1 MPEEL
6 LLKFQ
11 PNPDNRKFKGQS
23 QIGYVDTPLN
33 VLHFWNHTHMHPHT
47 VCMYINFS
55 IWFSWRDKISI
66 IKII

>member
-23 QIGYVDTPLN
+23 QIGYVDMPLN
-33 VLHFWNHTHMHPHT
+33 VLHFWNHTHT
-47 VCMYINFS
+47 VYVYKFFHMV
-55 IWFSWRDKISI
+55 
-66 IKII
+66 